1 MLSALSTWSLTRP
14 GVAGAAGA
22 VHALQALGFL
32 GEARDSSSP
41 RLFLAGVSTAAIPR
55 SAPRWVMWL
64 GIVTAVAC
72 ELASFTLVNFTAGY
86 FIPVGRF
93 ISILWM
99 IAASLSLPIGKPAP
113 RPTPS

>member
-1 MLSALSTWSLTRP
+1 
-14 GVAGAAGA
+14 
-22 VHALQALGFL
+22 
-32 GEARDSSSP
+32 
-41 RLFLAGVSTAAIPR
+41 
-55 SAPRWVMWL
+55 MWL

-93 ISILWM
+93 ISIIWM
-99 IAASLSLPIGKPAP
+99 IAVSVTLPIGKPAP